1 MNHCELLWTSPS
13 SVRMSV
19 ALKMVLSCT
28 LQQTWRLHCG
38 FGSYG
43 RLLSQN
49 ALMPP
54 MLRVSST
61 NPKMLGW
68 SAQRWARVFS
78 DASEPK
84 MQSMKP
90 CPARSNQLWGF
101 EIQWACASHFN
112 MYFKKPMPEANSN
125 SCGFLLHVLSSN
137 LCTFFWGPNFHVF
150 PCIVMF
156 WNVELWECRERET

>member
-90 CPARSNQLWGF
+90 CPTRSNQLWGF
-101 EIQWACASHFN
+101 EIEWACASHFN
-112 MYFKKPMPEANSN
+112 IVQLN
-125 SCGFLLHVLSSN
+125 
-137 LCTFFWGPNFHVF
+137 CTFRNPCQKQIQILADFCCIFYLQIVARFFWGQIQRKRN
-150 PCIVMF
+150 I
-156 WNVELWECRERET
+156 EKL